1 MRFLLHIFSNYKH
14 NKNTQKSQ
22 KQSANRIEHTMSKF
36 SFLHNNIQRKHA
48 HGILLNGEVVSPF
61 NVDFINFTF
70 NGFYLSARKIE
81 FDKINDNLII
91 NCSFVM
97 QEELARINVE
107 DLPAG
112 FDLDEFKS
120 KLDAHFQSV
129 LNRPYCCAV
138 SIPANYISGDDVKL
152 INLDAFFQDVAKLIE

>member
-1 MRFLLHIFSNYKH
+1 
-14 NKNTQKSQ
+14 
-22 KQSANRIEHTMSKF
+22 MSKF
-36 SFLHNNIQRKHA
+36 SFSHNDIQRKHA

-81 FDKINDNLII
+81 FDKINDNLIT

-97 QEELARINVE
+97 QEELGRINVE
-107 DLPAG
+107 DLPMG

-120 KLDAHFQSV
+120 KLDSHFQSV
-129 LNRPYCCAV
+129 LDRRYCCAIA
-138 SIPANYISGDDVKL
+138 IPAEYISGDDVKL
-152 INLDAFFQDVAKLIE
+152 INLDAFFQDVEKLIE

>member
-22 KQSANRIEHTMSKF
+22 KQSASRIEHTMSKF
-36 SFLHNNIQRKHA
+36 SFSHNDIQRKHA
-48 HGILLNGEVVSPF
+48 HGILLNSEVVSPF

-81 FDKINDNLII
+81 FDKINDNLIT

-107 DLPAG
+107 DLPIG
-112 FDLDEFKS
+112 FNLDEFKS
-120 KLDAHFQSV
+120 KLDSHFKSV
-129 LNRPYCCAV
+129 LNRPYCCAIA
-138 SIPANYISGDDVKL
+138 IPAGYISGDDVKL
-152 INLDAFFQDVAKLIE
+152 INLDAFFQDVEKLIE

>member
-1 MRFLLHIFSNYKH
+1 
-14 NKNTQKSQ
+14 
-22 KQSANRIEHTMSKF
+22 MSKF
-36 SFLHNNIQRKHA
+36 SFSHNDIQRKHA
-48 HGILLNGEVVSPF
+48 HGILLNGEVVSP
-61 NVDFINFTF
+61 F

-81 FDKINDNLII
+81 FDKINDNLIT

-112 FDLDEFKS
+112 FDIDEFKS

-152 INLDAFFQDVAKLIE
+152 INLDAFFQDVEKLIE

>member
-22 KQSANRIEHTMSKF
+22 KQPANRIEYTMSKF
-36 SFLHNNIQRKHA
+36 SFSHSNIQRKHA

-81 FDKINDNLII
+81 FDKINDNLIT

-97 QEELARINVE
+97 QEELGRINVE
-107 DLPAG
+107 DLPIG

-120 KLDAHFQSV
+120 KLDSHFQSV
-129 LNRPYCCAV
+129 LNRPYCCAIA
-138 SIPANYISGDDVKL
+138 IPAGYISGDDVKL
-152 INLDAFFQDVAKLIE
+152 INLDAFFQDVAKLVE

>member
-1 MRFLLHIFSNYKH
+1 
-14 NKNTQKSQ
+14 
-22 KQSANRIEHTMSKF
+22 MSKF
-36 SFLHNNIQRKHA
+36 SFSHNNIQRKHA

-81 FDKINDNLII
+81 FDKINDNLIT

-112 FDLDEFKS
+112 FDIDEFKL
-120 KLDAHFQSV
+120 KLASHFTS
-129 LNRPYCCAV
+129 LLDRPYCCAIT
-138 SIPANYISGDDVKL
+138 IPAEYISGDDVKL